1 MLGMIAM
8 GCGDACPSIP
18 GRRYIDWEL
27 RDPRGV
33 AIDEVRRIR
42 DGIASRIEDL
52 VLELDAPRMVR

>member
-1 MLGMIAM
+1 M